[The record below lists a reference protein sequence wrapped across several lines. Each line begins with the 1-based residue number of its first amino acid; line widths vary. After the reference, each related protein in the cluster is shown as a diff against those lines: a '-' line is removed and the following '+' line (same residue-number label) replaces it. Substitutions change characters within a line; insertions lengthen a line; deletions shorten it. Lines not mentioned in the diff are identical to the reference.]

1 MQCVDLERYLEAFLD
16 GRLGRSRSA
25 ILRRHLMACGTCRA
39 RVERLRQFERD
50 MQRRF
55 RSLEPARSL
64 WQGLELSLVPSS
76 GPEADGGL
84 LDPPPSPPA
93 PPGRIEAAGRTQD
106 EAARKALPPPQ
117 PARRGRGPR
126 LWGFL
131 LLALV
136 LGAVQQLVRLSLPSG
151 EEDEAAVA
159 AAYRRLAEREQPLAV
174 ESDDAGRL
182 QAWLSAV
189 LGQPAPTPPVPPPGF
204 RLVGADRAP
213 LGQGEA
219 GVLVYA
225 DAATAPDRPVMLL
238 MRPLPAEGNRAPS
251 PAAPVA
257 DAAGSGVHRLAW
269 QADGFRFT
277 LVGEQEA
284 ALRQFVD

>member
-16 GRLGRSRSA
+16 GRLGRSRGA
-25 ILRRHLMACGTCRA
+25 ILRRHLMTCGACRA

-64 WQGLELSLVPSS
+64 WQGLELNLVPS
-76 GPEADGGL
+76 GPEAGGGL
-84 LDPPPSPPA
+84 LDPPPTSPPPA
-93 PPGRIEAAGRTQD
+93 PEPAEAAVRPQD
-106 EAARKALPPPQ
+106 DGAGKPIPPPQ
-117 PARRGRGPR
+117 TPRRGRSTR

-136 LGAVQQLVRLSLPSG
+136 LGAIQQLVRISFPAG
-151 EEDEAAVA
+151 EEDEAVVAV
-159 AAYRRLAEREQPLAV
+159 YRRLAEREQPLAV

-189 LGQPAPTPPVPPPGF
+189 LGQPAPPPPVPPGF

-213 LGQGEA
+213 LAEGEA
-219 GVLVYA
+219 GIVVYA
-225 DAATAPDRPVMLL
+225 DAAAADRPVMLL
-238 MRPLPAEGNRAPS
+238 MRPLPAEGERLPS
-251 PAAPVA
+251 PPTDPVA
-257 DAAGSGVHRLAW
+257 DAAGSGVRRLAW
-269 QADGFRFT
+269 QADGFHFT
-277 LVGEQEA
+277 LVGEQKA
-284 ALRQFVD
+284 TLREFVD